1 MGAVVGSA
9 GDRVARS
16 PRVRVVG
23 SPGARVVPSAVGPS
37 GQPVVGW
44 FADPGAEPYRSLAD
58 LVAAMEG
65 LAAAVVRHDAPA
77 LEAATAT
84 ATDLVA
90 RIERLAADGLGTPA
104 FTADE
109 RLLGRLADRLEASA
123 RLAAQLIERAWS
135 SEAAALQLLARCLG
149 GRMDGETY
157 RPGHRSGPDGPVL
170 REPHVLERRA

>member
-9 GDRVARS
+9 GERVASS
-16 PRVRVVG
+16 PRARAAG
-23 SPGARVVPSAVGPS
+23 SSRARVLASAVGPS
-37 GQPVVGW
+37 VQPLAGG
-44 FADPGAEPYRSLAD
+44 FADPAAEPYRSLAD

-90 RIERLAADGLGTPA
+90 RIERLAADGLGTPGSA
-104 FTADE
+104 ADE
-109 RLLGRLADRLEASA
+109 RLLGRLADRLESSA

-157 RPGHRSGPDGPVL
+157 RPGRPAGPDGPL
-170 REPHVLERRA
+170 RGEPHVLERRA